1 MPAKKP
7 TGVLMERN
15 HDRSEKQFICCSD
28 KNQSEWK
35 FKKFDFF
42 HNCMGYFFGIM
53 RGENRLGEKLGENAS
68 EMPARVYRQPVYQH
82 KLWQLIANGKYK
94 AQSLNAFAFS
104 CHSTWLIP
112 PPHISVLPKP
122 KAPKT
127 PSLSTHL
134 ALPKAHRSK

>member
-53 RGENRLGEKLGENAS
+53 RGENRLGEKLGK
-68 EMPARVYRQPVYQH
+68 MRARC
-82 KLWQLIANGKYK
+82 QLECIGNPYINTNCG
-94 AQSLNAFAFS
+94 N
-104 CHSTWLIP
+104 
-112 PPHISVLPKP
+112 
-122 KAPKT
+122 
-127 PSLSTHL
+127 
-134 ALPKAHRSK
+134 